1 MADRSQY
8 ITAVNPTDVLFGR
21 GSGPNDHEGN
31 IRFRN
36 VVANRKAEYMSTN
49 HRQTKATIAK
59 DVVNTV
65 YQSQG
70 RFLKKMEARDLQKLG
85 LPPSTEAY
93 QIVDDQ
99 TVMEKAKQALRQNRE
114 KDADRKRSI
123 SPKPKQAASAA
134 PFLNKL
140 EIAFPNY
147 AEEAYEGLEPW
158 PIPEMSNQRVAEHAK
173 PQQNPGFAKY
183 TQQLDGLASGQGIG
197 NVIADM
203 MRRGHHRRGSTNSRR
218 DSIQNDQT
226 ASQDGDGLSAMME
239 SFRGMSTAE
248 TAEEYASEDS
258 IGTIENTFGE
268 QHHSFSMSNMS
279 TGNMSISSVFTVNDK
294 SDKGSRRNARMSGA
308 SLESLRETANWIFD
322 EQSPG
327 SSGFLWPL
335 EESSNAGAMLPPPNR
350 PTSADNNQI
359 SAALMAEP
367 MQDSQAGVMMS
378 IGDLGVGISTGS
390 MMMTSMDTLA
400 PHEEKK

>member
-1 MADRSQY
+1 MSNQRVAEHAKPQQNPGFAKYTQQLRGLASGQGIGNVIAD
-8 ITAVNPTDVLFGR
+8 NLF
-21 GSGPNDHEGN
+21 
-31 IRFRN
+31 
-36 VVANRKAEYMSTN
+36 
-49 HRQTKATIAK
+49 
-59 DVVNTV
+59 
-65 YQSQG
+65 
-70 RFLKKMEARDLQKLG
+70 
-85 LPPSTEAY
+85 
-93 QIVDDQ
+93 
-99 TVMEKAKQALRQNRE
+99 
-114 KDADRKRSI
+114 
-123 SPKPKQAASAA
+123 
-134 PFLNKL
+134 
-140 EIAFPNY
+140 
-147 AEEAYEGLEPW
+147 
-158 PIPEMSNQRVAEHAK
+158 PEMSNQKVAEHAK

-203 MRRGHHRRGSTNSRR
+203 MRRGHHRHGSTNSRR
-218 DSIQNDQT
+218 DSIQNDQ
-226 ASQDGDGLSAMME
+226 AADQDGDGLSAMME

-268 QHHSFSMSNMS
+268 QHHFFSMSNMS

-367 MQDSQAGVMMS
+367 LQDNQAGILMS

-400 PHEEKK
+400 PQEEKK